1 MDNSLIGSDN
11 IDDGAENR
19 FAENVSPDL
28 AELKSAQDGGHDRQE
43 LQVEMQAEAEA
54 PGLPRTPP
62 GSGVKAKPAM
72 EAAGTWGWAPSWL
85 RGQRWEVLNQELNG
99 VPLIQIVVDYL
110 AVAPVVVGFAGLVLC
125 VAFLLYGVGGQA
137 VCTMIGIAWPA
148 FESFKVVE
156 EFANIK
162 DPDSSALFKQA
173 AAMQFWLSY
182 WIVCGVIATAE
193 CMSFYLLV
201 MIPFYYPLKALAL
214 LYMFLPQTRGANR
227 VYNWFVLPYLKRHQ
241 ATIDSTVRVSMV
253 ESGAKI
259 RRSVRT
265 LSESAVDAGVGI
277 SKEGAARLRRAGS
290 AVGPCFE
297 AAKKMVGA
305 ELSRRMPG
313 DKSAAN

>member
-1 MDNSLIGSDN
+1 MDESIIRTDN
-11 IDDGAENR
+11 VNEDA
-19 FAENVSPDL
+19 ANVSPKL
-28 AELKSAQDGGHDRQE
+28 VELKTPQNEGQRQE
-43 LQVEMQAEAEA
+43 LSEAETQAEAEDEV
-54 PGLPRTPP
+54 PTLPQTPP
-62 GSGVKAKPAM
+62 GSELKAKPSFTAVD
-72 EAAGTWGWAPSWL
+72 AWGWAPSWL
-85 RGQRWEVLNQELNG
+85 RGQRWEVLNKELND
-99 VPLIQIVVDYL
+99 VPLVKIFVDHL
-110 AVAPVVVGFAGLVLC
+110 AVAPVVVGFAGLVLA
-125 VAFLLYGVGGQA
+125 VAFLLYGVGGQV
-137 VCTMIGIAWPA
+137 VCTIIGVAWPA
-148 FESFKVVE
+148 FESFKAVE
-156 EFANIK
+156 EFANLK
-162 DPDSSALFKQA
+162 DPDSCDLFKHA